1 MHRFLWRALCSGCC
15 ALLPLSAAAQ
25 DATVRPKVRLA
36 APQPRPALT
45 SPISVPARI
54 DVTVPV
60 PPQTMIVGHS
70 ATLDVQV
77 KSVAVSQPIVLSAQA
92 GGERTFQFIPP
103 QIVGS
108 GVAKLTVGPALGD
121 APGQLEVNIDATAG
135 GVVANTKVTLH
146 RDDPSCGDG
155 PPNLSWELLDPR
167 FGYQR
172 DKLPGRA
179 LVRLFVK
186 NEGGKI
192 GRPATLRI
200 HNIIGTKSGTGYLS
214 GPRLQNGQIGMLDIP
229 VRGGCA
235 RIVFDGDI
243 DAQSHVKPEVCG
255 GGSQFSMG
263 IGALIQILGADFRSF
278 KPVTASCKDAKL
290 N

>member
-92 GGERTFQFIPP
+92 GGERPFQFIPP

-121 APGQLEVNIDATAG
+121 APGQQTRKLAYAVREVAQRNDALVIRRAQSGALLLE
-135 GVVANTKVTLH
+135 
-146 RDDPSCGDG
+146 
-155 PPNLSWELLDPR
+155 LDLTGR
-167 FGYQR
+167 
-172 DKLPGRA
+172 KLRA
-179 LVRLFVK
+179 LRQRLLKAGMSQDAVDEMTSALM
-186 NEGGKI
+186 NGG
-192 GRPATLRI
+192 
-200 HNIIGTKSGTGYLS
+200 
-214 GPRLQNGQIGMLDIP
+214 
-229 VRGGCA
+229 A
-235 RIVFDGDI
+235 R
-243 DAQSHVKPEVCG
+243 
-255 GGSQFSMG
+255 
-263 IGALIQILGADFRSF
+263 
-278 KPVTASCKDAKL
+278 
-290 N
+290 